1 LINYLLDTHTL
12 IWFLE
17 GDNQLSRKAKNYIET
32 NEKNNFI
39 SIASLWE
46 ISIKLSIGKLE
57 LKKPFSDISKEIFN
71 NGFQILPI
79 VFEDTLHV
87 SELPFHHR
95 DPFDRIIIS
104 QCLTNKLL
112 LISKDP
118 AFLDYPI
125 EVIW

>member
-1 LINYLLDTHTL
+1 MINYLLDTHTL

>member
-1 LINYLLDTHTL
+1 MNYLLDTHTL

-17 GDNQLSRKAKNYIET
+17 GDNQLSRKAKNCIEEIDAT
-32 NEKNNFI
+32 NFI
-39 SIASLWE
+39 SIGSIWE
-46 ISIKLSIGKLE
+46 IAIKISIGKLQ
-57 LKKPFSDISKEIFN
+57 LKTPFSDISKQIFN
-71 NGFQILPI
+71 NRFQILPI

-104 QCLTNKLL
+104 QCLTNDFT

-118 AFLDYPI
+118 AFLPYRI
-125 EVIW
+125 TVLW